1 MKLIPQP
8 AFADNYT
15 WMLHDGHQTLVVA
28 PGNEQAMLETLQPS
42 GGQLET
48 ILVTHHQPTAGVAA

>member
-15 WMLHDGHQTLVVA
+15 SMLLDGHQALVVA
-28 PGNEQAMLETLQPS
+28 PGDEQAMLEALQPS

-48 ILVTHHQPTAGVAA
+48 ILVTPHQPTAGVAA